1 MANGIYADIFKEL
14 KARLEANLTGETV
27 EIGVRDIT
35 TTQDMEKRIFIYP
48 TNITEVYGKVQQDR
62 GKTGTIS
69 VTLACSKA
77 IITDSPNNVYNASD
91 ESNCLIVWVEQV
103 LDALNTTT
111 GGVVNPQLENTANAM
126 GITVTN
132 FQYGSS
138 VIWFDIVLEIDT
150 KTFTIN
156 KRRY

>member
-1 MANGIYADIFKEL
+1 MTSGVYANIFKEL

-27 EIGVRDIT
+27 EIGVRDLT
-35 TTQDMEKRIFIYP
+35 LTPDMEKRIIIYP
-48 TNITEVYGKVQQDR
+48 TNITEEYGKVQQNR

-69 VTLACSKA
+69 VTLTCSKA
-77 IITDSPNNVYNASD
+77 ILTDSPNNVYNASD

-103 LDALNTTT
+103 LDAINSTTA
-111 GGVVNPQLENTANAM
+111 GAVNPQLEDTAHAM

-132 FQYGSS
+132 FQYGSQ
-138 VIWFDIVLEIDT
+138 VIWFDIVLEIET
-150 KTFTIN
+150 KTFEIN